1 MDTCYQL
8 EKICFRYAD
17 QWVLEDFSL
26 EVREG
31 EILGIIGPNGS
42 GKTSL
47 LKLMAGL
54 LRPQTGR
61 ISLGHQDLAQFTPRA
76 LARRMAVVPQENHV
90 LFPFT
95 VAEIVL
101 MGRFVHQNGW
111 SWESAEDLRIARAVI
126 RLMDLE
132 SVAQRT
138 FQELSGGERQRT
150 IIARAL
156 AQQAPILLLDEPT
169 AYLDIK
175 HQLEIYAT
183 LRRLNQDRGVTIVV
197 VSHDLNL
204 ASQYCHRLLL
214 LHEGRAFRTGSP
226 AEVLTVE
233 HLGIVYGCDVIIDQH
248 PEAGTPR
255 ITLPAYVSDAGGVSK
270 DTRTTIF

>member
-8 EKICFRYAD
+8 EKVCFRYSG
-17 QWVLEDFSL
+17 QWVLDAFSL

-61 ISLGHQDLAQFTPRA
+61 VSLGHQDLAQLTPRA
-76 LARRMAVVPQENHV
+76 LARRTAVVPQENHV

-111 SWESAEDLRIARAVI
+111 SWESAEDLRIARVVI

-132 SVAQRT
+132 SVAHRT

-156 AQQAPILLLDEPT
+156 AQQAPVLLLDEPT

-255 ITLPAYVSDAGGVSK
+255 ITLPAFVSDAGGVNK

>member
-1 MDTCYQL
+1 MDINYHLDQVF
-8 EKICFRYAD
+8 FRYSD
-17 QWVLEDFSL
+17 PWVLRDFSL
-26 EVREG
+26 EVLEG

-54 LRPQTGR
+54 LHPQAGR
-61 ISLGHQDLAQFTPRA
+61 LTLHGQDISTLDARA
-76 LARRMAVVPQENHV
+76 LARQAAMVPQEHQV

-95 VAEIVL
+95 VAEVVL

-111 SWESAEDLRIARAVI
+111 GWESPEDLRIARAAIQV
-126 RLMDLE
+126 MDLE
-132 SVAQRT
+132 PLIDRT
-138 FQELSGGERQRT
+138 FQELPGGERQRT

-169 AYLDIK
+169 AFLDIK
-175 HQLEIYAT
+175 HQLEIYAM

-204 ASQYCHRLLL
+204 ASQYCQRLLL
-214 LHEGRAFRTGSP
+214 LHEGRGFCTGSP
-226 AEVLTVE
+226 AEVLTAE
-233 HLGIVYGCDVIIDQH
+233 NLGIVYGCEVLIDQH

-255 ITLPAYVSDAGGVSK
+255 ITLPALVSVGGAFK
-270 DTRTTIF
+270 NDTRTTLF

>member
-1 MDTCYQL
+1 MSTCYELDQVS
-8 EKICFRYAD
+8 FRYSD
-17 QWVLEDFSL
+17 QWVLQEFSL
-26 EVREG
+26 EVPEG

-54 LRPQTGR
+54 LQPQMGR
-61 ISLGHQDLAQFTPRA
+61 LSLRGQDLGKLDPRS
-76 LARRMAVVPQENHV
+76 LARQAAVVPQENHV

-111 SWESAEDLRIARAVI
+111 GWDSPEDLRIARAAI
-126 RLMDLE
+126 QEMDLE
-132 SVAQRT
+132 PVVDRT
-138 FQELSGGERQRT
+138 FQQLSGGERQRA

-169 AYLDIK
+169 AFLDIK

-183 LRRLNQDRGVTIVV
+183 LKRLNLYKNVTIVV

-214 LHEGRAFRTGSP
+214 LHEGRAFYAGSP
-226 AEVLTVE
+226 AEVLTAE
-233 HLGIVYGCDVIIDQH
+233 HLGIVYGCAVLIDEH
-248 PEAGTPR
+248 PQTGTPR
-255 ITLPAYVSDAGGVSK
+255 ITLPAFVSQAGSLNR

>member
-1 MDTCYQL
+1 MDTCYRL
-8 EKICFRYAD
+8 EKVCFRYSD

-26 EVREG
+26 EVRQG

-54 LRPQTGR
+54 LRPQTGH
-61 ISLGHQDLAQFTPRA
+61 ITLGDQDLAQLTRRA
-76 LARRMAVVPQENHV
+76 LARWMAVVPQENHV

-95 VAEIVL
+95 VAEVVL

-111 SWESAEDLRIARAVI
+111 GWESADDLRIARAVI

-156 AQQAPILLLDEPT
+156 AQEAPILLLDEPT

-183 LRRLNQDRGVTIVV
+183 LKRLNQDSGVTIVV

-226 AEVLTVE
+226 TEVLTVE
-233 HLGIVYGCDVIIDQH
+233 HLGIVYGCQVIIDQH
-248 PEAGTPR
+248 PQAGTPR
-255 ITLPAYVSDAGGVSK
+255 ITLPAFVSGAAVVNR

>member
-1 MDTCYQL
+1 MDISYHLDQVS
-8 EKICFRYAD
+8 FRYSD
-17 QWVLEDFSL
+17 QWVLRDFGL
-26 EVREG
+26 DVREG
-31 EILGIIGPNGS
+31 EIWGIIGPNGS

-54 LRPQTGR
+54 LQPQVGR
-61 ISLGHQDLAQFTPRA
+61 VSLCGQDVSTLDARA
-76 LARRMAVVPQENHV
+76 LARQVAMVPQEHHV

-95 VAEIVL
+95 VAEVVL

-111 SWESAEDLRIARAVI
+111 GWESPEDLRIARAV
-126 RLMDLE
+126 LQVMDLE
-132 SVAQRT
+132 PLINRT

-169 AYLDIK
+169 AFLDIK

-204 ASQYCHRLLL
+204 ASQYCQRLLL
-214 LHEGRAFRTGSP
+214 LHEGRGFCTGSP
-226 AEVLTVE
+226 AEVLTAE
-233 HLGIVYGCDVIIDQH
+233 NLGIVYGCEVLIDQH

-255 ITLPAYVSDAGGVSK
+255 ITLPALVSVGGVFK
-270 DTRTTIF
+270 NDTRTTLF

>member
-8 EKICFRYAD
+8 EKLCFRYSD
-17 QWVLEDFSL
+17 QWVLEDFNL
-26 EVREG
+26 EVRNG

-54 LRPQTGR
+54 LRPQAGR
-61 ISLGHQDLAQFTPRA
+61 ITLGDQDLAQFTPRA
-76 LARRMAVVPQENHV
+76 LARRTAVVPQENYV

-101 MGRFVHQNGW
+101 MGRFIHQKGW
-111 SWESAEDLRIARAVI
+111 GWESADDLRITRAVI

-156 AQQAPILLLDEPT
+156 AQEAPILLLDEPT

-183 LRRLNQDRGVTIVV
+183 LSRLNQDEGVTIVV

-226 AEVLTVE
+226 TEVLTVE
-233 HLGIVYGCDVIIDQH
+233 HLRTVYGCEVIIDQH

-255 ITLPAYVSDAGGVSK
+255 VTLPAFVSDAGVVNR

>member
-1 MDTCYQL
+1 MDIYYHLDQVS
-8 EKICFRYAD
+8 FRYSD
-17 QWVLEDFSL
+17 QWVLRDFSL
-26 EVREG
+26 DVREG

-54 LRPQTGR
+54 LQPQVGR
-61 ISLGHQDLAQFTPRA
+61 LSLRGQDISTLGARA
-76 LARRMAVVPQENHV
+76 LARQVAVVPQEHHV

-95 VAEIVL
+95 VAEVVL

-111 SWESAEDLRIARAVI
+111 GWESPEDLRIARAV
-126 RLMDLE
+126 LQVMDLE
-132 SVAQRT
+132 PLVDRT

-169 AYLDIK
+169 AFLDIK

-183 LRRLNQDRGVTIVV
+183 LKRLNQDRGVTIVV

-204 ASQYCHRLLL
+204 ASQYCQRLLL
-214 LHEGRAFRTGSP
+214 LHEGRGFCTGSP
-226 AEVLTVE
+226 AEVLTAE
-233 HLGIVYGCDVIIDQH
+233 NLGIVYGCEVLIDQH

-255 ITLPAYVSDAGGVSK
+255 ITLPALVSVGGVFK
-270 DTRTTIF
+270 NDTRTTLF